1 MLLVTRSGTIG
12 KVALVPE
19 HWLGRAASEHL
30 LRVIPSG
37 RHRAGYLYAWLSSE
51 WALPLIRRHTYGAV
65 IFEIDQHHLADVEVP
80 LLEEPLMSEINH
92 LVLEA
97 NRLRYLAFQNEQ
109 PASAIFKRE
118 ITD

>member
-1 MLLVTRSGTIG
+1 MSDGRLSYQFLSNGYIRRS
-12 KVALVPE
+12 VYAY
-19 HWLGRAASEHL
+19 
-30 LRVIPSG
+30 SG

-51 WALPLIRRHTYGAV
+51 WTLPLIRRHTYGAV

-97 NRLRYLAFQNEQ
+97 NRLRYLALQNEQ
-109 PASAIFKRE
+109 LASAIFKRE
-118 ITD
+118 IVA